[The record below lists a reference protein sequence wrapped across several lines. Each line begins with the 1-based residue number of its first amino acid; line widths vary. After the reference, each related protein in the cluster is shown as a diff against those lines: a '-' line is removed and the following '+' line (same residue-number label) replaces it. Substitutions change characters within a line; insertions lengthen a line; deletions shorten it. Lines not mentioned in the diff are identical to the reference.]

1 MNSRSRWLMIS
12 VGLGILL
19 NPLNSSMISVAIAR
33 LQHVYSIDFTA
44 VSWIVFSFYIASAIA
59 QPVMGKA
66 SDLFGRRKIFLAGLV
81 VSLISSILAPF
92 SPNFGWLIVSRIV
105 QSIGTSMLIAVG
117 TAIVRIHI
125 TEKQA
130 DALAGLSIFLSGA
143 ATIGPLQ
150 EEYLFNGG
158 TGQRSSSSISRLLWR
173 ALY

>member
-81 VSLISSILAPF
+81 VSLVSSILAPF
-92 SPNFGWLIVSRIV
+92 SPNFGWLIVFRIV
-105 QSIGTSMLIAVG
+105 QSIGTSMLIAV
-117 TAIVRIHI
+117 
-125 TEKQA
+125 
-130 DALAGLSIFLSGA
+130 
-143 ATIGPLQ
+143 
-150 EEYLFNGG
+150 
-158 TGQRSSSSISRLLWR
+158 
-173 ALY
+173 